1 MIHQP
6 IKTHMPSVAQLLISL
21 AGLVSTLSSVAG
33 LAVIVLAGATAQ
45 TMQFQSTAPMGVLI
59 WANLLIALVT
69 IPSLILSIRRLARVP
84 VRQMGIRKGLLFSS
98 ILLLA
103 MVPLVYLVYQDPSVL
118 EHSFLSALLTVL
130 VVAVPLW
137 WFVEIGRRRLST
149 GSLQRQW
156 GLVNF
161 SIYAGL
167 PVVIFVEILL
177 ILLVLILAGV
187 WVAGQDDF
195 KPILMTLQTQMML
208 NPQDFSILT
217 ERFGTLFQKPEVL
230 VAGFGL
236 AVILVPLIE
245 ELLKP
250 LALWFFIKRDWSP
263 SEGFTAGLLC
273 GAAFALVESVFS
285 IASVQGDAWLATL
298 AGRVGTGLLHTLT
311 AGITGWALVSTWR
324 DGKFKRVGL
333 AYLVSIAIHG
343 LWNFFALLF
352 GLSSTLALDVDPS
365 MSTLIDASPWVLAAL
380 AVGMLLML
388 FFMNRKIAKSIPP
401 AVIPPLPPETMG

>member
-69 IPSLILSIRRLARVP
+69 IPSLVLSIKRLARVP
-84 VRQMGIRKGLLFSS
+84 VRQTGIRKGLLFSS

-103 MVPLVYLVYQDPSVL
+103 MVPLVYLVYKDPSVL